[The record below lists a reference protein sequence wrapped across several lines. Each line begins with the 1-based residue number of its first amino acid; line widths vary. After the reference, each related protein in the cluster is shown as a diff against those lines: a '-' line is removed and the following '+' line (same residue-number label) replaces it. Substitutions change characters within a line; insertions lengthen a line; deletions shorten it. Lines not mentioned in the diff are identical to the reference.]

1 MIEKIDIIE
10 QVIYK
15 YNDRFQ
21 LIGELPLTSDY
32 DSFIN
37 TFSNGQDLLTVNI
50 TQPIKRVMRFYKIDM
65 GIPESFDELDYSVM
79 DESQQNS
86 VDEFIELIKNS

>member
-1 MIEKIDIIE
+1 MIEKIDIIG
-10 QVIYK
+10 QIIYK
-15 YNDRFQ
+15 YDNRFQ
-21 LIGELPLTSDY
+21 LVGQLMVTSEY

-37 TFSNGQDLLTVNI
+37 TFSNNQDLLTVNI

-79 DESQQNS
+79 NQNQQNS